1 MYMHMSHV
9 LLHSFYSMVGI
20 EGVVM
25 TNDESERS
33 WDVESVPSSYFLDAR
48 VPSPYRHFRGARD
61 AGIFRRGINV
71 ARQFNDQIFG
81 LQTIV
86 KPWKWLWPVPDTV
99 RYIDG

>member
-1 MYMHMSHV
+1 
-9 LLHSFYSMVGI
+9 
-20 EGVVM
+20 M
-25 TNDESERS
+25 TNDESDVREKLDVWGERALILL
-33 WDVESVPSSYFLDAR
+33 PR
-48 VPSPYRHFRGARD
+48 VPFPYRHFRGARD